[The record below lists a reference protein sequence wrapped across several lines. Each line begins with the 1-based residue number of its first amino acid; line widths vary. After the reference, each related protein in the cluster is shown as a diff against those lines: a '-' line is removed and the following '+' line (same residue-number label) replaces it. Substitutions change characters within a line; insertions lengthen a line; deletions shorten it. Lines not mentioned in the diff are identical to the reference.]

1 MIKYIAYINNQR
13 LERKTMMSYDFILF
27 DLDGTLTDS
36 AEGIV
41 NSVVYALEQ
50 KGIPYESKQKLRRF
64 VGPPLQVSFRDY
76 CGLSEEETKD
86 AVRVFREYFKE
97 KGIYEN
103 SVYDGVPEML
113 SLLYKVG
120 CKLAVATS
128 KPEVFAKQILERFD
142 LAKYFTV
149 IAGASMEGTDKPT
162 VIRLALSRLCTEPSS
177 RVLMVGDREHDILG
191 AKEVGVSSLGVLY
204 GYGSEEELKEA
215 GADHIVGS
223 PLEITSYC
231 L

>member
-1 MIKYIAYINNQR
+1 MF
-13 LERKTMMSYDFILF
+13 YDFILF

-50 KGIPYESKQKLRRF
+50 KGIPYVNKQELRRF
-64 VGPPLQVSFRDY
+64 VGPPLQASFRDY
-76 CGLSEEETKD
+76 CGFSEEEAKD
-86 AVRVFREYFKE
+86 AVRVFREYFTE

-103 SVYDGVPEML
+103 AVYEGVPEML
-113 SLLYKVG
+113 SSISKAG
-120 CKLAVATS
+120 FKLAVATS
-128 KPEVFAKQILERFD
+128 KPEAFAKQILERFD
-142 LAKYFTV
+142 LAKYFAV

-162 VIRLALSRLCTEPSS
+162 VIRQALSRLHTEPSS

-204 GYGSEEELKEA
+204 GYGSEEELEEA
-215 GADHIVGS
+215 GADYIVKT
-223 PLEITSYC
+223 PLGVLDHC
-231 L
+231 MGQK